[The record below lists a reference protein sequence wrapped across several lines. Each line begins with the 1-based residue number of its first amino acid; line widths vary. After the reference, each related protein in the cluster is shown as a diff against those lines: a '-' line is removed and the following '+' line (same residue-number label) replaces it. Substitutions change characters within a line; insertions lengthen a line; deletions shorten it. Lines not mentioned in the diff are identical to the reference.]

1 MSATPR
7 PASLPEPARSYLAAP
22 CLAPVWVAVR
32 TKLEKGALAPTG
44 TVSVDLDTDA
54 AERISGLLGAGSK
67 PLRPG
72 RRRLDLA
79 ALDAALRGSAAQAGL
94 VAVVADLTGSA
105 LVDRAAVRAHDRQVR
120 TDLYGTLDAALAAAG
135 CAAAPW
141 APTFCDGVRR
151 AGVLSKAGEDAWD
164 AVDAFGQVLGEMV
177 AARALPTHPAPAGHP
192 AADDPD
198 VDDAYGGGAAGGPL
212 MLGELGELAT
222 RGTGDA
228 HGLDEGRVTA
238 ALVLRAAAAAFGA
251 PVPTSATERREL
263 WARLGVSPDAV
274 SGTVMSWG
282 LRPPGDDAWSAMMRQ
297 RANLGL
303 VTHLTVQELEAT
315 GVLGAHE
322 RVAVSA
328 PGTVVWVCENPQV
341 LQAAA
346 RAMVPGPLLC
356 TAGNPASAGWRL
368 LDRLCRAGVVVRY
381 HGDFDWPGVAIAGR
395 LIGLDVEPWRMGA
408 GDYDEAIAAAPGR
421 SRVALTGREV
431 ATPWAPELA
440 ARMRTVGVAVHEEA
454 LISLLLADLADA
466 AAGLSD

>member
-1 MSATPR
+1 MTKTA
-7 PASLPEPARSYLAAP
+7 AVPEPARSYLAAP

-44 TVSVDLDTDA
+44 AVSVDLDTDA

-94 VAVVADLTGSA
+94 VAVVADLTGST
-105 LVDRAAVRAHDRQVR
+105 LVDRAVVRAHDRQVR
-120 TDLYGTLDAALAAAG
+120 TDLFGTLDAALAGAG

-141 APTFCDGVRR
+141 VPTFCDGVRR
-151 AGVLSKAGEDAWD
+151 AGVLSKAGDEAWD
-164 AVDAFGQVLGEMV
+164 AVGAFGRVLGELV
-177 AARALPTHPAPAGHP
+177 AAGALPTHFDLAGRP
-192 AADDPD
+192 AADDPHG
-198 VDDAYGGGAAGGPL
+198 VNGGGVAGVAL

-228 HGLDEGRVTA
+228 HGLDGGRVTA
-238 ALVLRAAAAAFGA
+238 ALVLRAAAAAFGV
-251 PVPTSATERREL
+251 PVPTSATERREV

-274 SGTVMSWG
+274 SGTVLSWG

-297 RANLGL
+297 RADLGL
-303 VTHLTVQELEAT
+303 VTHLTVQELEAA
-315 GVLGAHE
+315 GVLGEHE
-322 RVAVSA
+322 QIAVTP
-328 PGTVVWVCENPQV
+328 PGTVVWACENPQV

-408 GDYDEAIAAAPGR
+408 GDYDEAVVAAPGR
-421 SRVALTGREV
+421 SRVALTGREA

-454 LISLLLADLADA
+454 LISFLLADLADA